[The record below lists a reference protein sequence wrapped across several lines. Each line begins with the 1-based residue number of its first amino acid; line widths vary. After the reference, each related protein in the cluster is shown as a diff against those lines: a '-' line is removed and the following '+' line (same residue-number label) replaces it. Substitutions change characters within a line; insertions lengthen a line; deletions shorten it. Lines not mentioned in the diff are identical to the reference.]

1 MHLYS
6 VSVRRVPGSPGRHG
20 ERRGGIRA
28 VGGCYRTLIPLS
40 TVPPGGCLRAS
51 RRSDK
56 TGLEQL
62 EYWFVAV
69 RLTVRRRTCT
79 VDVSICGTHG
89 RTSRCVVAES
99 LEGFRSFRAHDVTS
113 ASWTQN
119 PRNGSGGFVLGGRME
134 LLRMP
139 DFVDG
144 SAWDA
149 LERAMAVEPS
159 IMGSRVRPP
168 RTLSA
173 CIERGARC

>member
-1 MHLYS
+1 
-6 VSVRRVPGSPGRHG
+6 
-20 ERRGGIRA
+20 
-28 VGGCYRTLIPLS
+28 
-40 TVPPGGCLRAS
+40 
-51 RRSDK
+51 
-56 TGLEQL
+56 
-62 EYWFVAV
+62 
-69 RLTVRRRTCT
+69 
-79 VDVSICGTHG
+79 
-89 RTSRCVVAES
+89 
-99 LEGFRSFRAHDVTS
+99 
-113 ASWTQN
+113 
-119 PRNGSGGFVLGGRME
+119 ME